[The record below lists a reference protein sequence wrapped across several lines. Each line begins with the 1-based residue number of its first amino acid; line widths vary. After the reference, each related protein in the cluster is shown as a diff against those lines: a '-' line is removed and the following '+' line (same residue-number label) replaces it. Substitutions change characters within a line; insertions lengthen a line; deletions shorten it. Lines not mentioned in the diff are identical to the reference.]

1 MEKFF
6 LQHSVKCVCYSG
18 SWLSALS
25 HSTLDV
31 RCSSFFPRLSPTA
44 HGLSPLAYSPKPIA
58 YSLISASSVFSVVY
72 LFYSEFWLLTPDF
85 CFYLSFDVGRP
96 MFDVPLFSLSLH
108 APHLPLSAYRPVD
121 SFYWPEATHVI
132 AFRSVAIRVNPC
144 PHSMFDVGSS
154 VFNARL
160 FRTSLLFRLYLIDI
174 YPSFKIRNLKFKII
188 VLPVPGS
195 YF

>member
-1 MEKFF
+1 M
-6 LQHSVKCVCYSG
+6 
-18 SWLSALS
+18 
-25 HSTLDV
+25 
-31 RCSSFFPRLSPTA
+31 
-44 HGLSPLAYSPKPIA
+44 
-58 YSLISASSVFSVVY
+58 
-72 LFYSEFWLLTPDF
+72 
-85 CFYLSFDVGRP
+85 
-96 MFDVPLFSLSLH
+96 
-108 APHLPLSAYRPVD
+108 
-121 SFYWPEATHVI
+121 I